1 MLILFFVLFFGLFIW
16 RLKVNNYDLDYDGL
30 GVLAFAFLFIDFIVI
45 VILTGILIGMTH
57 TIPKKIAIY
66 EEENAR
72 IESQLNI
79 ISEQYMQD
87 EQNMFLVQSQI
98 DTYVK
103 NSDKIKELKSK
114 EVDKSV
120 LKFLLYFGD

>member
-1 MLILFFVLFFGLFIW
+1 
-16 RLKVNNYDLDYDGL
+16 
-30 GVLAFAFLFIDFIVI
+30 
-45 VILTGILIGMTH
+45 MTR
-57 TIPKKIAIY
+57 TTPKKIAIY

-103 NSDKIKELKSK
+103 NSDKIKELKSN